1 MPRKN
6 VKSKNKKNPH
16 TIKLGKKK
24 SQEYIAKKSNK
35 LLTRKRKRD
44 SFVIVCKYSFSL
56 FFFFILNWGDR
67 FWWVKE
73 KIIELTNF
81 YPLFLF
87 SFFLKKL
94 NTPKIKHW

>member
-6 VKSKNKKNPH
+6 VKSQNKKNPH

-44 SFVIVCKYSFSL
+44 SFVIVCNYLSFL
-56 FFFFILNWGDR
+56 YFLLILGR
-67 FWWVKE
+67 
-73 KIIELTNF
+73 
-81 YPLFLF
+81 
-87 SFFLKKL
+87 
-94 NTPKIKHW
+94 